1 MSKEINAIFTIAL
14 RDFTKFLRDRTRIIF
29 SFIFPLI
36 FIGVLGNSLQ
46 ANIGDSLGYNFLFFT
61 VIGVLGQTLFQSTAS
76 GIISLVED
84 RENDF
89 SQEMFVSPISRYSII
104 VGKILGESI
113 VALAQTIGILAF
125 GLIIGVT
132 FSLTQLLFL
141 IPAAIIICL
150 FGGAFGVMVLA
161 NMGSQRTA
169 QQIFPFLIFPQF
181 FLAGV
186 FNPIQNLPIYLHVL
200 SRIAPMT
207 YAVDLAR
214 NAYYWGTPEYAKV
227 VLFNPWI
234 DLAVVGA
241 MTLVFI
247 TVGTYLFVKNE
258 RNR

>member
-1 MSKEINAIFTIAL
+1 MKELNAIFTIAL

-46 ANIGDSLGYNFLFFT
+46 SNLGASLGYNFLFFT

-76 GIISLVED
+76 GIISLIED

-89 SQEMFVSPISRYSII
+89 AQEMFVSPISRYSII
-104 VGKILGESI
+104 AGKILGESL
-113 VALAQTIGILAF
+113 VALAQTIGILVF

-141 IPAAIIICL
+141 IPAAIVICL
-150 FGGAFGVMVLA
+150 FGGAFGVLVLA
-161 NMGSQRTA
+161 NMGSQRSA
-169 QQIFPFLIFPQF
+169 QQIFPFVIFPQF

-186 FNPIQNLPIYLHVL
+186 FNPIQHLPIYLHIF

-214 NAYYWGTPEYAKV
+214 NAYYWGTPEYSKV
-227 VLFNPWI
+227 VLFSPLI
-234 DLAVVGA
+234 DLAAIGG
-241 MTLVFI
+241 MTLVFMV
-247 TVGTYLFVKNE
+247 VGTYLFVKNE
-258 RNR
+258 KNR

>member
-1 MSKEINAIFTIAL
+1 MKELNAIFTIAL
-14 RDFTKFLRDRTRIIF
+14 RDFIKFLRDKMRIIF

-46 ANIGDSLGYNFLFFT
+46 SELGDKLGYNFLFFT
-61 VIGVLGQTLFQSTAS
+61 VIGVLGQVLFQSTAS
-76 GIISLVED
+76 GIISLIED

-104 VGKILGESI
+104 IGKILGESL
-113 VALAQTIGILAF
+113 VALAQTIGILGF
-125 GLIIGVT
+125 GLLIGVT
-132 FSLTQLLFL
+132 FSFTQILFL

-150 FGGAFGVMVLA
+150 FGGAFGVIVLA

-186 FNPIQNLPIYLHVL
+186 FNPIQHLPIYLHIF

-214 NAYYWGTPEYAKV
+214 NAYYWGTPEYSKV
-227 VLFNPWI
+227 VLFSPWL
-234 DLAVVGA
+234 DLVVVGS
-241 MTLVFI
+241 MFLVFMV
-247 TVGTYLFVKNE
+247 VGTYLFVKNE

>member
-1 MSKEINAIFTIAL
+1 MQEFNAILTIAL
-14 RDFTKFLRDRTRIIF
+14 RDFTKFLRDRTRIVF
-29 SFIFPLI
+29 SFVFPLI
-36 FIGVLGNSLQ
+36 F
-46 ANIGDSLGYNFLFFT
+46 IGDSLGYNFLFFT

-104 VGKILGESI
+104 IGKILGESI
-113 VALAQTIGILAF
+113 VAFTQTIGILVF
-125 GLIIGVT
+125 GLLIGVT
-132 FSLTQLLFL
+132 FTLSQLLLL
-141 IPAAIIICL
+141 IPAGIAICL
-150 FGGAFGVMVLA
+150 LGGAFGVMVLA
-161 NMGSQRTA
+161 NMGSQRSA

-186 FNPIQNLPIYLHVL
+186 FNPIQNLPVYLHVF

-214 NAYYWGTPEYAKV
+214 NAYYWGKPEYSKV
-227 VLFNPWI
+227 VLYSPLV
-234 DLAVVGA
+234 DLAVIGA
-241 MTLVFI
+241 MFLVFI

>member
-1 MSKEINAIFTIAL
+1 MKELNAIFTIAL

-46 ANIGDSLGYNFLFFT
+46 SNLGASLGYNFLFFT

-76 GIISLVED
+76 GIISLIED

-89 SQEMFVSPISRYSII
+89 AQEMFVSPISRYSII
-104 VGKILGESI
+104 AGKILGESL
-113 VALAQTIGILAF
+113 VALAQTIGILVF

-141 IPAAIIICL
+141 IPAAIVICL
-150 FGGAFGVMVLA
+150 FGGAFGVLVLA
-161 NMGSQRTA
+161 NMGSQRSA
-169 QQIFPFLIFPQF
+169 QQIFPFVIFPQF

-186 FNPIQNLPIYLHVL
+186 FNPIQHLPIYLHIF

-214 NAYYWGTPEYAKV
+214 NAYYWGTPEYSKV
-227 VLFNPWI
+227 VLFSPLL
-234 DLAVVGA
+234 DLAVIGG
-241 MTLVFI
+241 MTLVFMV
-247 TVGTYLFVKNE
+247 VGTYLFVKNE
-258 RNR
+258 KNR